1 MTNSFFQTRVHPDD
15 VHLTTVTT
23 LLGLYEWLAMPMG
36 LRNSPAIHQR
46 RMTAALREHLGK
58 ICHIYLDDIII
69 WSNTVAEHARH
80 IELIMASLRK
90 ARLHCNP
97 HKCNFFQREVDFL
110 GHHISER
117 GIEPNS
123 SKVEKILNWPVP
135 KSSTDVRAFLGLVR
149 YISVFLPKLADHT
162 CILTPLT
169 TKDCRKKFPNWTTD
183 HQTAF
188 DTVKALVVSAD
199 CLTVIDHEHPG
210 ENNIF
215 VTCDTSDWRMGATLS
230 FGPTWETAHPVAFD
244 SMQLKAA
251 EKNYPV
257 HEKELL
263 AVIRALKKWCSD
275 LLGTHFYVYTDHRT
289 LENFDT
295 QKDLSRRQLRW
306 QEFLSQYDLTMT
318 YIHGEDNTIADAL
331 SWLPPN
337 CFADESPM
345 TTATVNAVLKI
356 TSDNNILKMIRDGYE
371 EDEFCKRVA
380 SSNMKGWTLSN
391 GLWYIGDRLL
401 IPRVT
406 SLHETLFHLAHDTLG
421 HFGADKSYA
430 SLCDAYYWPNMRR
443 DLEQAYIPAC
453 ADCL

>member
-1 MTNSFFQTRVHPDD
+1 M
-15 VHLTTVTT
+15 
-23 LLGLYEWLAMPMG
+23 
-36 LRNSPAIHQR
+36 
-46 RMTAALREHLGK
+46 
-58 ICHIYLDDIII
+58 
-69 WSNTVAEHARH
+69 
-80 IELIMASLRK
+80 
-90 ARLHCNP
+90 
-97 HKCNFFQREVDFL
+97 
-110 GHHISER
+110 
-117 GIEPNS
+117 
-123 SKVEKILNWPVP
+123 
-135 KSSTDVRAFLGLVR
+135 
-149 YISVFLPKLADHT
+149 
-162 CILTPLT
+162 
-169 TKDCRKKFPNWTTD
+169 TKDCRKNFPSWTTD

-188 DTVKALVVSAD
+188 DAIKALVVSAN

-215 VTCDTSDWRMGATLS
+215 VTCDASDWRTGATLS
-230 FGPTWETAHPVAFD
+230 FGPTWETACPVAFD

-275 LLGTHFYVYTDHRT
+275 LLETHFYVYTDHRT

-295 QKDLSRRQLRW
+295 QKDLSHHQLQW

-318 YIHGEDNTIADAL
+318 YIRSEDNTVADAL
-331 SWLPPN
+331 SRLPPN
-337 CFADESPM
+337 CFTDESPM

-356 TSDNNILKMIRDGYE
+356 TSDNDILKMIRNGYE
-371 EDEFCKRVA
+371 EDEFCKRIA

-406 SLHETLFHLAHDTLG
+406 SLRETLFHLAHDTLG